1 VRVAILVPVSPDADI
16 DRAMKLLED
25 AALVDPRVLRKAPHA
40 PLARIASFGDT
51 GVNIELGAFV
61 SDANVDLLGLRGVI
75 QREIL
80 RTLEANGIALAY
92 PRRDIHVTGIEPP
105 PPQPSPRERG
115 EGARQGG

>member
-1 VRVAILVPVSPDADI
+1 MSYDSLSQ
-16 DRAMKLLED
+16 
-25 AALVDPRVLRKAPHA
+25 AALSFAAHGLIDPRVLRKAPHA

-61 SDANVDLLGLRGVI
+61 ADASVDVLALRGAI

-80 RTLEANGIALAY
+80 RTLDANGIALAY